1 MNRALRLSLTWLLL
15 VALPLQGYA
24 AGSMLFCGAGAAT
37 PGTVEHRHEAQDG
50 HGAHHHDAATAV
62 AASAFDTVDRDD
74 QPAPSLHEVMHGKC
88 SVCSSCCSAA
98 ALPSAPIA
106 TTSETPRAAPLP
118 DLEHANPGHGSA
130 RLERPPRLN
139 LA

>member
-1 MNRALRLSLTWLLL
+1 MNRVLRAFLTWLLL
-15 VALPLQGYA
+15 VAVPLQGYA
-24 AGSMLFCGAGAAT
+24 AGSMLFCGDGAAT
-37 PGTVEHRHEAQDG
+37 SGAVE
-50 HGAHHHDAATAV
+50 HHHDAGAV
-62 AASAFDTVDRDD
+62 HDGDVPHHHGAVSDARGD
-74 QPAPSLHEVMHGKC
+74 QDAPNLHDVMHGKC

-106 TTSETPRAAPLP
+106 ATTATPRAALFP
-118 DLEHANPGHGSA
+118 DLEHANPGRGPA